1 MTENISAAS
10 YSVLSHL
17 ISVESPHSP
26 EMKIKSYY
34 FPILQL
40 KILSSEMT

>member
-1 MTENISAAS
+1 MTKNISAAF
-10 YSVLSHL
+10 YSVLFHL
-17 ISVESPHSP
+17 ISVESPHFP

-40 KILSSEMT
+40 KILHSEMA